1 MKSISRIIILLT
13 SYFILTTT
21 VYAHPG
27 HNHIELTFSE
37 LFVHMLLWGGLL
49 SILTI
54 GLWLLI
60 RGKKV
65 RFNIHK

>member
-1 MKSISRIIILLT
+1 MKNISRIILFLMPCFLL
-13 SYFILTTT
+13 STT

-27 HNHIELTFSE
+27 HNHIELTLSE

-54 GLWLLI
+54 GVWLLI
-60 RGKKV
+60 RGKDA
-65 RFNIHK
+65 RFNNHK

>member
-1 MKSISRIIILLT
+1 MKNIARLILFLM
-13 SYFILTTT
+13 SCFLLTTT

-54 GLWLLI
+54 GVWLLI
-60 RGKKV
+60 RVKNV